1 MSRYVVQD
9 MTESARPRAAEQP
22 RKTTLSAGGPE
33 TRATLLWVSLF
44 LASGSCGC
52 STVRVDR
59 RPSTR
64 HQQSRQGTTRAARM
78 FTAESRRIAIE
89 TASVLRTSDALP
101 QNCSNGSKGMLFS
114 VDRLFHRRSCIVDNR
129 GMMLHAFV
137 SRIGTRSR
145 LLRTHFS
152 RDWPE
157 TFRNRGTYL
166 SITVSTII
174 FIAFHFDTDKCH
186 R

>member
-114 VDRLFHRRSCIVDNR
+114 VDRLFHRRSCIVVYTCINKDDPAE
-129 GMMLHAFV
+129 LPSLFFLKLQ
-137 SRIGTRSR
+137 IGRKAGR
-145 LLRTHFS
+145 RKGA
-152 RDWPE
+152 R
-157 TFRNRGTYL
+157 
-166 SITVSTII
+166 
-174 FIAFHFDTDKCH
+174 
-186 R
+186 